1 MPESSLSLTNDDF
14 RAEVEQFLRSV
25 PSTDVTR
32 IVKRGLA
39 NFYNPPPL
47 PGQTASHRWSFMYRT
62 AQLTT
67 RVVVTSSTITYD
79 HTDGTNERELTLASG
94 TWPSWAADGTITIT
108 NQSFSVDQRISDTV
122 LTLSEFDNPGADISS
137 GTSYSLDTR
146 DVRLPDDYAG
156 IDGPITFGVP
166 TSFPSIQITSEQRI
180 RELRQDN
187 FTLRTFRPYLG
198 AIRPR
203 NMPTS
208 GASGVGERFELMLW
222 PIPDAVYFLEV
233 PYTIVP
239 NTIGTSGTNVSPY
252 PLGGGLHGETIMAS
266 IMAIAETYLDPAPRT
281 FPKAADYMR
290 RLASSVGLD
299 AKVNVPEF
307 FGYNGDGSDLRG
319 FQKFDERR
327 WVDVTVAGVLYSG
340 L

>member
-1 MPESSLSLTNDDF
+1 MAESSLSLSADDF
-14 RAEVEQFLRSV
+14 KDEISQFLRSI
-25 PSTDVTR
+25 PSPDVTR
-32 IVKRGLA
+32 ILKRGLL

-47 PGQTASHRWSFMYRT
+47 PGQVASHRWSFMYRT

-67 RVVVTSSTITYD
+67 RVVVTSSTITYLQ
-79 HTDGTNERELTLASG
+79 TSGTNPHELTLAAG
-94 TWPSWAADGTITIT
+94 VWPSWAADGTITIA
-108 NQSFSVDQRISDTV
+108 NQSFGVSTRVSDTV
-122 LTLSEFDNPGADISS
+122 LLLSETDNPGADIAG
-137 GTSYSLDTR
+137 GTSYQLDTR
-146 DVRLPDDYAG
+146 DIALPDDYAG

-203 NMPTS
+203 SMPTI
-208 GASGVGERFELMLW
+208 GVDGVGERFELMLW

-239 NTIGTSGTNVSPY
+239 NIIGSPASLLSPY

-266 IMAIAETYLDPAPRT
+266 VMAIAETYLDPAPRT
-281 FPKAADYMR
+281 FQKQADFMR

-299 AKVNVPEF
+299 SKVNVVEH

-327 WVDVTVAGVLYSG
+327 WVDVTVAGVLYTG